1 MRIDSSGNVGIGT
14 TSPESKLHVAGDIRL
29 DNATYLRSETSTGGA
44 VRMLGINAGNVAYV
58 GPIDG
63 GPSGTIYNASSSSAF
78 ASFYTAG
85 SEAMR
90 IDSSGNLLVGTTDD
104 SIAGS
109 STETGINANAIG
121 ALVASRT
128 SGASGFF
135 NRLSTDGII
144 VDLRR
149 DGTTVG
155 QLRGRSGDLII
166 QTGITGLRFND
177 ANNAIHPVIANGT
190 VSDNAT
196 DLGLSNSRFKD
207 IYATNG
213 TIQTSDINEKQ
224 DIEDL
229 SEAETRVA
237 VAAKGLLKKYR
248 WKSAVA
254 DKGDDARIHF
264 GIMAQD
270 LQNAFANEGLDAG
283 DYGMFISSTWTDEA
297 TGEEKTR
304 LGVRYN
310 ELLAF
315 IIAAI

>member
-1 MRIDSSGNVGIGT
+1 
-14 TSPESKLHVAGDIRL
+14 
-29 DNATYLRSETSTGGA
+29 
-44 VRMLGINAGNVAYV
+44 MLM
-58 GPIDG
+58 
-63 GPSGTIYNASSSSAF
+63 TSSSSATGGTVSIGGGIS
-78 ASFYTAG
+78 AANAVNNILFYTAANNTTLIG
-85 SEAMR
+85 SEAGR
-90 IDSSGNLLVGTTDD
+90 FDSSGNLLVGKSSSSLGT
-104 SIAGS
+104 AGHEIFHNGVQWLTAS
-109 STETGINANAIG
+109 NSRPLLLNRIG
-121 ALVASRT
+121 S
-128 SGASGFF
+128 
-135 NRLSTDGII
+135 DGII
-144 VDLRR
+144 AEFRK
-149 DGTTVG
+149 DGSTVG
-155 QLRGRSGDLII
+155 NIGCPDGANGSQLVIAAGVNGTN
-166 QTGITGLRFND
+166 TGVGLRFTSF
-177 ANNAIHPVIANGT
+177 T
-190 VSDNAT
+190 VTNIIPCYDDGSSADNLI
-196 DLGLSNSRFKD
+196 DLGNSGARFQD

-270 LQNAFANEGLDAG
+270 LQQAFSAEGLDAG
-283 DYGMFISSTWTDEA
+283 DYGMFISSTWTDET

-315 IIAAI
+315 IIAGI